1 MLRVFG
7 FHRRALDRPGEAWLV
22 TQALIPREQYAA
34 LERCVYLN
42 QASLGL
48 VPRRSTEAMVDFLVD
63 VAQYGNVRLSD
74 SAEERI
80 LDELRQAAAG
90 LFDAP
95 LRSLAV
101 VGGASEALG
110 QLAILTAQAGGEVLL
125 VASDFP
131 SVSYPW
137 LVARERFGT
146 VVKWV
151 KDDPQQDLT
160 AALVAGIQSSTTAVC
175 FSAVQFAT
183 GSLVD
188 VGEVV
193 RRAHAVGARVIVDVT
208 QMAGAMAVSL
218 RAWSADALV
227 CSGYKWLSSHGGVAL
242 LAVTDELLQGVPPI
256 VGWKGAQHPFQFDPT
271 TLALATDARRFELST
286 IAYSSAAGLSASIEL
301 LTGIGFPGTR
311 PTRRSTGARARG
323 RECPTRLDA
332 VPRPRRGPGQPSHR
346 LTAPSHA
353 RREGGPGAPCGGAP
367 DRCQRERGRPP
378 RVPSCLQRQL
388 RHRPACCRLGQRRP
402 MVAYISLTERV
413 GVYTLCGAHPS
424 IRSLRCRDPRFALV

>member
-1 MLRVFG
+1 M
-7 FHRRALDRPGEAWLV
+7 
-22 TQALIPREQYAA
+22 
-34 LERCVYLN
+34 YLN

-48 VPRRSTEAMVDFLVD
+48 VPRRSTEAMVEFLVD

-74 SAEERI
+74 AAEERI
-80 LDELRQAAAG
+80 LDDLREAAAG

-95 LRSLAV
+95 LRSIAV

-110 QLAILTAQAGGEVLL
+110 QLAILTAQAGGEVVL

-131 SVSYPW
+131 SVTYPW

-151 KDDPQQDLT
+151 KDNPGQDLT
-160 AALVAGIQSSTTAVC
+160 AALVDGIQGATTAVC

-218 RAWSADALV
+218 RSWSADALV
-227 CSGYKWLSSHGGVAL
+227 CSGYKWLSTHGGVAL
-242 LAVTDELLQGVPPI
+242 LVVADELLQCVPPI
-256 VGWKGAQHPFQFDPT
+256 VGWKGTAAPLPVRPHDAGARNRRAT
-271 TLALATDARRFELST
+271 VRTLDDRIQLSRR
-286 IAYSSAAGLSASIEL
+286 AAHLNRTVDRSRVSGA
-301 LTGIGFPGTR
+301 R
-311 PTRRSTGARARG
+311 PTRRSTGARARRRDG
-323 RECPTRLDA
+323 ASRLDA
-332 VPRPRRGPGQPSHR
+332 VPRSRRARGEPPHR
-346 LTAPSHA
+346 LAAPSHA
-353 RREGGPGAPCGGAP
+353 RRTSGPGPPRGTGH
-367 DRCQRERGRPP
+367 RGQLERGRHP
-378 RVPSCLQRQL
+378 RVASRLQRQL
-388 RHRPACCRLGQRRP
+388 RHRRARRRHGQSQPIVACVQLPLAGRTTPGPARH
-402 MVAYISLTERV
+402 ISHAGFGLTERF

-424 IRSLRCRDPRFALV
+424 IRSLRCRDPRFALA